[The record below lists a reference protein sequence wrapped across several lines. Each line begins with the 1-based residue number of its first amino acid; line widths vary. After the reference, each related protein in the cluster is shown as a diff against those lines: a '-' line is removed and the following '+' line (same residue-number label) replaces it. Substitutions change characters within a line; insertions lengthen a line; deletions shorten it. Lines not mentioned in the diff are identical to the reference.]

1 MDITVYSKPNCM
13 QCTATTRALEKQ
25 GLEYRIVD
33 VTQDD
38 DALATVQSLG
48 HRRLPVVTAEDL
60 HWSGFQPDQIRQ
72 LAS

>member
-25 GLEYRIVD
+25 GLAYTVVD

-38 DALATVQSLG
+38 HALATVQSLG
-48 HRRLPVVTAEDL
+48 HRRLPVVQAQGA
-60 HWSGFQPDQIRQ
+60 HWSGFQPEQIRQ